1 MSMYVSLNIDDYKRL
16 ISWFELA
23 FAKTNNVPEDDNTT
37 FRKITVMCITKVEE
51 SDRHMGRSRFGDE
64 M

>member
-16 ISWFELA
+16 TAWFELA
-23 FAKTNNVPEDDNTT
+23 FAKTNDVPVEDEIT
-37 FRKITVMCITKVEE
+37 FRKITVMSITKMEE
-51 SDRHMGRSRFGDE
+51 SDRHMDRSRFGGE